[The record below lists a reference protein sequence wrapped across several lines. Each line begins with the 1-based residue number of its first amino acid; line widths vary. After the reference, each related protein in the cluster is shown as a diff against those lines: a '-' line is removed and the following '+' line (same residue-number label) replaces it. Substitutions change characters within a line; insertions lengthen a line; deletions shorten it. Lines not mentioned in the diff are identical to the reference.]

1 MSEFYLRQATASQ
14 TRLIGPFVDDTDFK
28 TLETGLTIANTDIK
42 LSSEGGSAVNKNSG
56 GATHIVNGEY
66 AITLDATD
74 TASVGEL
81 KVSVLVS
88 GALVQ
93 TKTFRVVEEAIYDAF
108 YAPNAT
114 GLLPANVTQ
123 WRGTEPGALTD
134 TDKLQVSV
142 QHMGTDVLGA
152 GNIADNAFSAEHFAA
167 NSLNG
172 KGNWNVDKTGYS
184 LTPTTGL
191 GNQTANITGNLS
203 GSVGSVSGNVGGNV
217 SGSVGSISGVT
228 FPTNFGDLAISATTG
243 YVDLG
248 FIKGVDAITQLG
260 STCAT
265 ALSVSLS
272 TFDWTGITVGAVS
285 DKAGFSLAAD
295 QSGVTI
301 GTVNAMAGTIT
312 TLDALDAAQDLRHDT
327 TQSDISTAQDDLDI
341 LTGTDGATVS
351 TASAAAIGTAFLS
364 TALSKGTAGTI
375 ERAFWQILKTQAVT
389 DGTAV
394 ADASNTTTAFYT
406 DLTAADSVYDHMII
420 LFTSNGLEGEA
431 RPIDTYVQ
439 TNGVITLQEAL
450 TTAPTGD
457 EEFIILPQHA
467 HPISEIQ
474 DGLATSANQT
484 TILNRLGAFTGTGV
498 NTVLGFFKALF
509 RNDASLPSDI
519 GGSYAASTMS
529 LEANKSEHD
538 ATQTAVSAVSTS
550 GGWTD
555 DEKDEIRYRLGIDG
569 DTSAP
574 LTNSPNLEIGG
585 AAGSGSDLVTLTL
598 KDGLGNVVSD
608 AEVWISTDLAGTD
621 VTAGTLRTNDLGKV
635 TFMLDHGTSYY
646 RWADKSGVNFTN
658 PTQFTAVRD

>member
-1 MSEFYLRQATASQ
+1 MKKNIAGQKIVVYAYYDGGGATPGAAVTGDAANITCKISKDGAAASATNDTNPTEIEDGYYAFDATQAESNADTILVLPESSTANVVVIGVPQVIYTRSQYFSDLSITSGGVVSSDVSDKTGFSLAASQ
-14 TRLIGPFVDDTDFK
+14 TFNL
-28 TLETGLTIANTDIK
+28 TG
-42 LSSEGGSAVNKNSG
+42 
-56 GATHIVNGEY
+56 
-66 AITLDATD
+66 
-74 TASVGEL
+74 
-81 KVSVLVS
+81 
-88 GALVQ
+88 
-93 TKTFRVVEEAIYDAF
+93 
-108 YAPNAT
+108 
-114 GLLPANVTQ
+114 
-123 WRGTEPGALTD
+123 
-134 TDKLQVSV
+134 
-142 QHMGTDVLGA
+142 
-152 GNIADNAFSAEHFAA
+152 
-167 NSLNG
+167 
-172 KGNWNVDKTGYS
+172 
-184 LTPTTGL
+184 
-191 GNQTANITGNLS
+191 NITGNLS

-217 SGSVGSISGVT
+217 SGSVGSILGVT

-265 ALSVSLS
+265 ASSVALNA
-272 TFDWTGITVGAVS
+272 FDWTGITVGAVS

-312 TLDALDAAQDLRHDT
+312 TLDALDAAQDSQHST
-327 TQSDISTAQDDLDI
+327 TQSAIGTAQADLDT
-341 LTGTDGATVS
+341 LTGSDGATLS
-351 TASAAAIGTAFLS
+351 TASTTAIGTAFLS

-394 ADASNTTTAFYT
+394 ADASNTTTTFYT
-406 DLTAADSVYDHMII
+406 DLTTADGVYDHMII
-420 LFTSNGLEGEA
+420 LFISNGLEGEA

-439 TNGVITLQEAL
+439 TNGVITLQEPL

-498 NTVLGFFKALF
+498 NTVLGFFKAMF

-519 GGSYAASTMS
+519 GGTYAASTMS
-529 LEANKSEHD
+529 LEANKTEHD

-550 GGWTD
+550 GDWTD

-608 AEVWISTDLAGTD
+608 AEVWISTDLAGTS